1 MEGDNNNNKDNNDKN
16 KNTDDFDPEENKD
29 QVNEINNENFNEEDI
44 YVNPEDIQEIEE
56 IDKDALQAELGA
68 EMDIEENNNINNNDN
83 LNNNNINI
91 QNNEN
96 DKNDELKEEEIY
108 NKEYPN
114 FSTKGEIYAI
124 NFHQESGTL
133 IIGDGEDTTYFYNLD
148 KKELIKEQKLNTDS
162 VNFIKFSFDNKYM
175 LTASVDGSINIFSVQ
190 KNFELINTI
199 KDQDSEINWVE
210 WHPKGPAFAFGTAEG
225 SIWVYMANNTK
236 NNFNFFNHTESC
248 TCGQFFNEG
257 KKLISGGED
266 AAVKIY
272 DLKEKKVEINIKNKK
287 FVQNPVTCL
296 EVCKTKDIAVVC
308 SIANEFCLINTQNG
322 NILYYRQYASKSNE
336 NICSIENVS
345 FCNNDQYIVYA
356 DSENHLNIF
365 EMKSMNLRSSITI
378 NGDNLTKIIPSK
390 KKPYEVFCSGSSGYF
405 YIFDTR
411 GFGTIITR
419 EKCHKDVIMDFVV
432 TENENFVIT
441 SSIDKTINLVKVVEL
456 KDD

>member
-1 MEGDNNNNKDNNDKN
+1 MPLAQPKA
-16 KNTDDFDPEENKD
+16 P
-29 QVNEINNENFNEEDI
+29 
-44 YVNPEDIQEIEE
+44 
-56 IDKDALQAELGA
+56 
-68 EMDIEENNNINNNDN
+68 
-83 LNNNNINI
+83 
-91 QNNEN
+91 
-96 DKNDELKEEEIY
+96 
-108 NKEYPN
+108 
-114 FSTKGEIYAI
+114 
-124 NFHQESGTL
+124 SGKT
-133 IIGDGEDTTYFYNLD
+133 
-148 KKELIKEQKLNTDS
+148 
-162 VNFIKFSFDNKYM
+162 
-175 LTASVDGSINIFSVQ
+175 
-190 KNFELINTI
+190 
-199 KDQDSEINWVE
+199 
-210 WHPKGPAFAFGTAEG
+210 
-225 SIWVYMANNTK
+225 
-236 NNFNFFNHTESC
+236 NFNFFNHTESC

-322 NILYYRQYASKSNE
+322 NILYYRQYASKNNE

>member
-1 MEGDNNNNKDNNDKN
+1 MEGDNNNNNNKEDKN
-16 KNTDDFDPEENKD
+16 KNIDDFDPAENKD
-29 QVNEINNENFNEEDI
+29 QVNEMNNENFNEEDL

-56 IDKDALQAELGA
+56 IDKEALKA
-68 EMDIEENNNINNNDN
+68 EMDIEEENNNEANNENNNNNINNQNEE
-83 LNNNNINI
+83 NNNN
-91 QNNEN
+91 NELN
-96 DKNDELKEEEIY
+96 EGEIY
-108 NKEYPN
+108 HKEYEN

-148 KKELIKEQKLNTDS
+148 KKELIREEKLNKDS
-162 VNFIKFSFDNKYM
+162 VNFIKFSCDKKYM
-175 LTASVDGSINIFSVQ
+175 LTASVDGTINIFLVS

-199 KDQDSEINWVE
+199 NDQDSEINWVE

-225 SIWVYMANNTK
+225 SIWVYRASNISD
-236 NNFNFFNHTESC
+236 NFNFFSHTESC

-296 EVCKTKDIAVVC
+296 DICKNKDIAVVC
-308 SIANEFCLINTQNG
+308 SIANEFCLINYQNG
-322 NILYYRQYASKSNE
+322 NVLYYRQYASKSNE
-336 NICSIENVS
+336 NICSIENVC

-365 EMKSMNLRSSITI
+365 EMKTMNLRSSITI
-378 NGDNLTKIIPSK
+378 NGENITKIIPSK
-390 KKPYEVFCSGSSGYF
+390 KRPYEIYCSGSNGFF
-405 YIFDTR
+405 YIIDTR
-411 GFGTIITR
+411 GVGTFQLKER
-419 EKCHKDVIMDFVV
+419 YHKDVIMDFVV

-441 SSIDKTINLVKVVEL
+441 SSIDKTINLIKVVEL